1 MNPIELVL
9 LIISILT
16 LMFFSFFSLFKA
28 KKKIKS
34 KKIGEKR
41 EGIQTLKSAANE
53 NSTQSVIE
61 IGLNIFKNLF

>member
-1 MNPIELVL
+1 
-9 LIISILT
+9 
-16 LMFFSFFSLFKA
+16 MFFSFFSLFKA